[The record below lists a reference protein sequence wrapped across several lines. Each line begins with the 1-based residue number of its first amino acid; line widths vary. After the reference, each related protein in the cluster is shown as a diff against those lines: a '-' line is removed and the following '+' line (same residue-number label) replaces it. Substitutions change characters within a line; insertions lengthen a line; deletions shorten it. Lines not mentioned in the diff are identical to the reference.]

1 MQMQSCSCAVIAVV
15 GSSSSSSGS
24 GSILSKGRGHMP
36 SADMIGVCRAFQSK
50 SSR

>member
-15 GSSSSSSGS
+15 GSSSSSS